1 MSTLCRW
8 CGSYHLKVSDPSP
21 IVCIRSGEIWAMWN
35 LVLFDWLAK
44 SGTWLV
50 VSLLLSPLSP
60 SSWRSITE
68 EGQGSWPWQPPMPQ
82 TRNWWCSED
91 GELKNYRPPDVW
103 ACEIDL
109 WNVEWIAINHVRK
122 FVVMLVCACACW
134 LGHVFCMTFGRQQ
147 SSRNVKSNQHTRF
160 EIPAKFSLLSYMHTS
175 MTCKNLR
182 LQKLNKGCQCRTN
195 VGERMFMSLWTSNLK
210 SVHFVVSP
218 RIGRSGVLPN
228 LPVGQ
233 KNMWT
238 TVRLHDS
245 NLFFRYGRHN
255 EESITSVKEVI
266 RCTILSVISEPNA
279 TVQRSG
285 TP

>member
-1 MSTLCRW
+1 MLADLDMCSVWRL
-8 CGSYHLKVSDPSP
+8 GDSSP
-21 IVCIRSGEIWAMWN
+21 HEMWN
-35 LVLFDWLAK
+35 PTNTQGLKFRPNFPCSLICTLLWRVKTCDYKNWTRVAK
-44 SGTWLV
+44 
-50 VSLLLSPLSP
+50 
-60 SSWRSITE
+60 
-68 EGQGSWPWQPPMPQ
+68 
-82 TRNWWCSED
+82 
-91 GELKNYRPPDVW
+91 
-103 ACEIDL
+103 
-109 WNVEWIAINHVRK
+109 
-122 FVVMLVCACACW
+122 
-134 LGHVFCMTFGRQQ
+134 
-147 SSRNVKSNQHTRF
+147 
-160 EIPAKFSLLSYMHTS
+160 
-175 MTCKNLR
+175 
-182 LQKLNKGCQCRTN
+182 CRTN

-266 RCTILSVISEPNA
+266 GCTILSVISEPNA